1 MMYQPKQDI
10 YSILKTLNYYV
21 GQQQPEEFTELPAI
35 IYKVSNNAIDILD
48 LDNNILVQDIV
59 VTIDIWAKSSTGCS
73 NVFIEVEE
81 VMRANDYIVDWSSDI
96 PNPFNI
102 YHWQAR
108 FKQKYV

>member
-1 MMYQPKQDI
+1 MYQPKKDI
-10 YSILKTLNYYV
+10 YSILKGLNYYV
-21 GQQQPEEFTELPAI
+21 SQAQPQEFTTLPAV
-35 IYKVSNNAIDILD
+35 IYTVTNNAIDTLD
-48 LDNNILVQDIV
+48 LDNNIVVQDIV

-73 NVFIEVEE
+73 NVFIDVEE

-96 PNPFNI
+96 PNPSNI